1 MDSEKRRIGVML
13 YDRLTQ
19 RIMEIAKEA
28 KMTPNELVNRF
39 VEGCVAQVDQI
50 NKPRNPI
57 PMVAVMRTILKRDL
71 TQGDKFIQRFLD
83 EKIPNWRKEKEDWQ
97 AFYLDLVQAY
107 EGQLTLKVLKRLKED
122 ADDLVRIHRQ

>member
-1 MDSEKRRIGVML
+1 
-13 YDRLTQ
+13 
-19 RIMEIAKEA
+19 
-28 KMTPNELVNRF
+28 MTPNELVNRF
-39 VEGCVAQVDQI
+39 VEGCVAQVDQV

-57 PMVAVMRTILKRDL
+57 PMVAVMRTIMKRDL

-107 EGQLTLKVLKRLKED
+107 EGELTLKVLKRLKED